1 MHFLIPEAWA
11 AGSGS
16 QAAANQGSPMFMLLL
31 VVAFI
36 GAMYFFMIRPQQK
49 RQKQH
54 REMVSQLGV
63 GDEIV
68 TNGGLLGKI
77 AETGEQYI
85 GVEIAKGVVVRLQK
99 NAIGAVLPKGT
110 IKHG

>member
-1 MHFLIPEAWA
+1 MQFLIANAWA
-11 AGSGS
+11 A
-16 QAAANQGSPMFMLLL
+16 APAQGQGNPGGQWSFLILIAVIGVLFYFML
-31 VVAFI
+31 
-36 GAMYFFMIRPQQK
+36 IRPQQK

-54 REMVSQLGV
+54 RQMVEQLGV

-68 TNGGLLGKI
+68 TSGGMLGKV
-77 AETGEQYI
+77 TQLGEQYI
-85 GVEIAKGVVVRLQK
+85 GLEISKGVEIRIQK